1 MNFNIKTV
9 IAIQGLLYLSKI
21 PLLLA
26 PLETMATA
34 SNQERRLFF
43 LQHSEDTNE
52 KEIDRLKTAIN
63 IRETTNRFGAVVFA
77 LPTPLDIFYGT
88 YRGIRALRKYFS
100 AREEV
105 PETRYNC

>member
-1 MNFNIKTV
+1 MQYKDYYTSPKFRF
-9 IAIQGLLYLSKI
+9 YL
-21 PLLLA
+21 PLLKLWLLH
-26 PLETMATA
+26 PI
-34 SNQERRLFF
+34 RREDCFF